1 MPPPGGSAATAR
13 VRAAVVDPLPLLRHG
28 IAAALADLDCPVD
41 CPDDLLGWASGPAT
55 RVVVLS
61 LSGPAEWDLMAE
73 LHTARPEAL
82 LLALLEKPDPE
93 GYVRAF
99 RSGAVTALPRQ
110 CTPDA
115 LRRSLA
121 ALLEG
126 DSIVPIAAVQ
136 SLVAGVGS
144 AVENLSPQELEW
156 LRQLAG
162 GDTVA
167 KLAKA
172 AGYSERMMFRLLRAL
187 YGKLAA
193 RNRTEAL
200 MYARDRGWI

>member
-1 MPPPGGSAATAR
+1 MPPPGRTAATAT

-41 CPDDLLGWASGPAT
+41 NPDDLLDWARGPAT

-61 LSGPAEWDLMAE
+61 LSGYAEWDLLAE
-73 LHTARPEAL
+73 LRTARPEAL
-82 LLALLEKPDPE
+82 LLALLDRPDTP

-99 RSGAVTALPRQ
+99 RAGAMAVLPRQ
-110 CTPDA
+110 CTPDS
-115 LRRSLA
+115 LRQSLA
-121 ALLEG
+121 ALLG
-126 DSIVPIAAVQ
+126 GLSIVPIAAVQ
-136 SLVAGVGS
+136 SLAAGTVT
-144 AVENLSPQELEW
+144 ADDRPSPEELEW

-162 GDTVA
+162 GSTVA
-167 KLAKA
+167 ELAQT

-187 YGKLAA
+187 YRKLPA

-200 MYARDRGWI
+200 MYAQGRGWI